1 MTIHIIS
8 FMNCTLILNSNN
20 DHLEKSFCLIISV
33 AMNASSIILIYL
45 ILKAHTR
52 VALKSIKIPWCT
64 MHESPFIP
72 KK

>member
-20 DHLEKSFCLIISV
+20 GHLEKSFCLIISV

-45 ILKAHTR
+45 ILKTHTH
-52 VALKSIKIPWCT
+52 VL
-64 MHESPFIP
+64 H
-72 KK
+72 

>member
-20 DHLEKSFCLIISV
+20 DHLEKSFCLISV

-45 ILKAHTR
+45 ILKTHTH
-52 VALKSIKIPWCT
+52 VL
-64 MHESPFIP
+64 H
-72 KK
+72 

>member
-33 AMNASSIILIYL
+33 AMNASSMYILNPENT
-45 ILKAHTR
+45 HTR

>member
-20 DHLEKSFCLIISV
+20 DHLEKSFCLIIS
-33 AMNASSIILIYL
+33 AYTYIYL
-45 ILKAHTR
+45 ILKTHTC